1 MDDTLPSQP
10 SGPLPAVKAK
20 PAEPRRY
27 GMALRIKPERLE
39 EYSRLHAAVWPGVL
53 ERIFASAVKN
63 HSVYYRDGWV
73 FSYLEY
79 WGDDFEA
86 DMRLMAVDLEMRRWW
101 ALTEPMQE
109 PIPSRAPGE
118 WWARMEEIFHHD

>member
-1 MDDTLPSQP
+1 M
-10 SGPLPAVKAK
+10 
-20 PAEPRRY
+20 
-27 GMALRIKPERLE
+27 MLRIKPERLE
-39 EYSRLHAAVWPGVL
+39 EYGRLHAAVWPGVL

-63 HSVYYRDGWV
+63 YSVYYRDGWV